1 MRDEINKD
9 DYASTSH
16 SKNFSLIGA
25 GPWACKLAKSFSKHV
40 RIKSVVTAGNE
51 SNLVKIRQ
59 IVPDI
64 NICTIEDVLADAEID
79 AVIIA
84 TSIESLGDIAIKCL
98 ESKKHVFLE
107 KPGASNSRQMK
118 QIRDVKGNKVCLVN
132 YSYLADPSY
141 LRLKQAMSNKE
152 ITDASFVWHKWGT
165 FNNDI
170 IMNLFSHDAAMLVDC
185 FGVTPIKKYAKT
197 GEDFCKMQLDCGS
210 FVANINIDRK
220 KEKKL
225 KTATFKSLSES
236 FIWQP
241 DCKDLID
248 LQRNKFLKH
257 ISVNDGYDNLHLA
270 SDVLSLIEEA
280 R

>member
-1 MRDEINKD
+1 MRDEMNKN

-16 SKNFSLIGA
+16 SKIFSLIGA
-25 GPWACKLAKSFSKHV
+25 GPWACKLAKSFSEHV
-40 RIKSVVTAGNE
+40 RIKSVVTTGNE
-51 SNLVKIRQ
+51 SNLVKIRKV
-59 IVPDI
+59 VPDI
-64 NICTIEDVLADAEID
+64 NVCNIKDVLADAEID

-84 TSIESLGDIAIKCL
+84 TSIESLGNIAIECL
-98 ESKKHVFLE
+98 QSKKHVFLE
-107 KPGASNSRQMK
+107 KPGASNSKQIK
-118 QIRDVKGNKVCLVN
+118 QIRDVKGDKVCLVN

-141 LRLKQAMSNKE
+141 LRLKQAISNKR
-152 ITDASFVWHKWGT
+152 ITSASFVWHKWGT

-225 KTATFKSLSES
+225 KMVTFKSLSKS

-241 DCKDLID
+241 ECKDLID

-270 SDVLSLIEEA
+270 SDVLSLIEKA